1 MGRMGVHVTETLVTA
16 RHAAELLELFY
27 PIHYRGTM
35 ALEDAMRGE
44 LTRKQAAIL
53 WLIRSAGAEN
63 GRRMR
68 RKEIVARLQDWF
80 DVSSPAITQAI
91 RRMAQTPL
99 GLVRMVEDSA
109 SAREKQVLLT
119 PKGERFIATMAAR
132 GRTFLQEVA
141 EQLSEDQ
148 LSLGIEFLR
157 AGVAAFEQIHSRN
170 SLNPKSS
177 AEKRS
182 SFASPLPHARPGNG
196 YATSE
201 SFRNDRSQA

>member
-1 MGRMGVHVTETLVTA
+1 VIGRAQGSKTLATA
-16 RHAAELLELFY
+16 HHAAELLELFY

-35 ALEDAMRGE
+35 AVEDAMRGE

-63 GRRMR
+63 GRRMP
-68 RKEIVARLQDWF
+68 RKEIVVRLQDWF

-91 RRMAQTPL
+91 RRMAQAPL

-119 PKGERFIATMAAR
+119 AKGERFIATMAAR
-132 GRTFLQEVA
+132 GQAFLQQVA

-148 LSLGIEFLR
+148 LSGGIEFLR

-170 SLNPKSS
+170 SLSHKNPAS
-177 AEKRS
+177 KRS
-182 SFASPLPHARPGNG
+182 SFAPPLPRARTGNG
-196 YATSE
+196 YVMGRVISP
-201 SFRNDRSQA
+201 